1 MLLALWLLIHTVI
14 YTIIFGMS
22 GAIASL
28 FESNKGRIF
37 GHCARIW
44 GKLIVFFS
52 FIPVKIDGLS
62 NLDQKNNYIFCVNHG
77 SMFDIPIL
85 FHSLPFWLVPI
96 AKIEVKKI
104 PLLGFVMNAGGHI
117 FVDRSNH
124 ERAINSMRLAKD
136 ELLKG
141 EKSLM
146 LFPEGSRSKG
156 GNIKPFKRGGLI
168 IAIESGIPVVPIA
181 IINSHKLH
189 KKGTLAVTRANIHV
203 KIGEP
208 IPVLKLKPTIKR
220 EFPEYIRKKVI
231 ELYDTKV

>member
-1 MLLALWLLIHTVI
+1 
-14 YTIIFGMS
+14 
-22 GAIASL
+22 
-28 FESNKGRIF
+28 
-37 GHCARIW
+37 
-44 GKLIVFFS
+44 
-52 FIPVKIDGLS
+52 
-62 NLDQKNNYIFCVNHG
+62 
-77 SMFDIPIL
+77 MFDIPIL

-146 LFPEGSRSKG
+146 LFPEGSRSKD
-156 GNIKPFKRGGLI
+156 GNINPFKRGGLI

-181 IINSHKLH
+181 IINSCL
-189 KKGTLAVTRANIHV
+189 
-203 KIGEP
+203 
-208 IPVLKLKPTIKR
+208 
-220 EFPEYIRKKVI
+220 
-231 ELYDTKV
+231 LYTSDAADE